1 MKQILNT
8 LKTKYEANREEF
20 VNTWKEWKEIRAEK
34 ETLALTRDERNKLSE
49 AGRKMSIL
57 EGEAKGLSFA
67 FDEVV
72 KSMGL
77 SLIPKTIITIRK
89 EDDTVVFVNNVVV
102 EAGLRHFLKGQR
114 YSSEF
119 IIHYVGENKY
129 KMEVEREEI
138 SIEKWV
144 IEK

>member
-1 MKQILNT
+1 MNQILNT
-8 LKTKYEANREEF
+8 LKTKYEANREEYRNIRENVKQITANGF
-20 VNTWKEWKEIRAEK
+20 NSMTKEEWLIWDRYIKAIK
-34 ETLALTRDERNKLSE
+34 
-49 AGRKMSIL
+49 IL
-57 EGEAKGLSFA
+57 EGEARGLSFA
-67 FDEVV
+67 FDEIV

-102 EAGLRHFLKGQR
+102 EAGLRDFVKGQR

-144 IEK
+144 IPK